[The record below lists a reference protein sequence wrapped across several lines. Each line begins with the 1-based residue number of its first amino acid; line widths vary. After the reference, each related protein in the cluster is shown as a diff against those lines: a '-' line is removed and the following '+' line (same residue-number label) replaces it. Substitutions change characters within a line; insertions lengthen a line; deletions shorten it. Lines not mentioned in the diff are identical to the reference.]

1 MARLESVYRE
11 AMEAWRRSLA
21 DKQVT
26 VETLGSDGAAKAKGS
41 LRKTTQS
48 GQAALLG
55 KAIHAAKDISKFQ
68 AQHLDAVLASKK
80 RSALASGS
88 TWPTNCAAL
97 PRCLSG
103 DQGSSRARHRLPP

>member
-26 VETLGSDGAAKAKGS
+26 VETLGNDGAAKPKAT

-55 KAIHAAKDISKFQ
+55 KAIQAARENSKFN
-68 AQHLDAVLASKK
+68 AKHLEAMRQGAGNA
-80 RSALASGS
+80 ALRADT
-88 TWPTNCAAL
+88 TWPT
-97 PRCLSG
+97 S
-103 DQGSSRARHRLPP
+103 